1 MRIPHLQSQR
11 AIAMN
16 VEDSTVL
23 QEVVQPRAATASPPG
38 IWSGTHRSLTIGLV
52 LTVSGAAFEAL
63 AVATTLPA
71 TIRDLG
77 GLALY
82 GWAFSAFM
90 LANLIGIT
98 VAGAEADSQGPA
110 RPFIAGIATFVLGL
124 IVVGLAPSMAI
135 VILGRAVQ
143 GFGAGVIS
151 SVAYIGIG
159 RGYPEEA
166 KPRMLAVL
174 SSAWVVPGLIGPALA
189 GLISDIAGWRWV
201 FLGLVPFLV
210 IGASLT
216 LPSLRQLSGGHAA
229 PRDWS
234 TYVAALRLSVGAGL
248 ALAGLGQSTQ
258 PIIALALIIAGAAL
272 GLPALLRLLPPG
284 TLRAAPGLPAAIAAH
299 GLLNL
304 AFFGVDAFVP
314 LALISIRGQIAS
326 VAGIALTTATVGWTT
341 GAWVQAHLA
350 ARQSRRGL
358 EITGLALIA
367 LGIVGVAATLALD
380 VPALLA
386 ALAWG
391 VAGLGMGLAFSTNS
405 LVVLEAAQPGQEGTA
420 AAALQLANVLG
431 VAVGAGIGGV
441 IIGNAS
447 ATVSLSSII
456 IQDIAMIGVLGLT
469 ALAASRLPNHSPRE
483 QRC

>member
-1 MRIPHLQSQR
+1 
-11 AIAMN
+11 
-16 VEDSTVL
+16 VL
-23 QEVVQPRAATASPPG
+23 QEVAQPHAAAAPAAG
-38 IWSGTHRSLTIGLV
+38 IWSSTHRSLTTGLV

-71 TIRDLG
+71 TIKDLG

-98 VAGAEADSQGPA
+98 IAGAEADRQGPA
-110 RPFIAGIATFVLGL
+110 RPFIAGIAAFVLGL
-124 IVVGLAPSMAI
+124 IIVGLAPSML
-135 VILGRAVQ
+135 VFILGRAVQ

-159 RGYPEEA
+159 RGYPEAA

-174 SSAWVVPGLIGPALA
+174 SSAWVVPGLVGPALA
-189 GLISDIAGWRWV
+189 GVISEFAGWRWV

-210 IGASLT
+210 IGAILT
-216 LPSLRQLSGGHAA
+216 LPSLRQLSGGNAA

-234 TYVAALRLSVGAGL
+234 TYVAALRLSLGAGL
-248 ALAGLGQSTQ
+248 ALAGLGQSAQ
-258 PIIALALIIAGAAL
+258 PIIALALIAAGAAL
-272 GLPALLRLLPPG
+272 GLPALLRLLPQG
-284 TLRAAPGLPAAIAAH
+284 TLRAAHGLPAAIAAH

-304 AFFGVDAFVP
+304 GFFGVDAFVP
-314 LALISIRGQIAS
+314 LALVSIRGQTTS
-326 VAGIALTTATVGWTT
+326 MAGIALTTATIGWTT
-341 GAWVQAHLA
+341 GAWIQAHLA
-350 ARQSRRGL
+350 ARRSRRGL
-358 EITGLALIA
+358 EITGLGLIA
-367 LGIVGVAATLALD
+367 LGIVGVAATLALA

-420 AAALQLANVLG
+420 SAALQLANVLG
-431 VAVGAGIGGV
+431 VAIGAGIGGV
-441 IIGNAS
+441 IIGNAGT
-447 ATVSLSSII
+447 TVSLTNII
-456 IQDIAMIGVLGLT
+456 IQDIAMIGILGLT
-469 ALAASRLPNHSPRE
+469 ALAASRLPNRAPARE
-483 QRC
+483 

>member
-1 MRIPHLQSQR
+1 MY
-11 AIAMN
+11 A
-16 VEDSTVL
+16 EDRPVL
-23 QEVVQPRAATASPPG
+23 QEVAQPHVTTESPAG
-38 IWSGTHRSLTIGLV
+38 IWSRTHRALTIGLI

-98 VAGAEADSQGPA
+98 VAGAEADRQGPA

-124 IVVGLAPSMAI
+124 IVVGLAPSMLV
-135 VILGRAVQ
+135 VILGRTVQ

-159 RGYPEEA
+159 RGYPEQA

-189 GLISDIAGWRWV
+189 GLISDYAGWRWV
-201 FLGLVPFLV
+201 FLGLVPVQVL
-210 IGASLT
+210 GAILT
-216 LPSLRQLSGGHAA
+216 LPSLRKLSGGHAA
-229 PRDWS
+229 PRNWS
-234 TYVAALRLSVGAGL
+234 AYIDALRLSVGAGL
-248 ALAGLGQSTQ
+248 ALASLGQRAQ
-258 PIIALALIIAGAAL
+258 PLIAIAMIIGGAAIGFPSL
-272 GLPALLRLLPPG
+272 RRLLPAG
-284 TLRAAPGLPAAIAAH
+284 TLLAAPGLPAAIAAH

-314 LALISIRGQIAS
+314 LALISVRGQTATM
-326 VAGIALTTATVGWTT
+326 AGLALTTATVGWTT

-350 ARQSRRGL
+350 AHRGRRGL
-358 EITGLALIA
+358 EMSGLALIA
-367 LGIVGVAATLALD
+367 IGIVGVAAALAPG
-380 VPALLA
+380 VPVLLA
-386 ALAWG
+386 PLAWG

-441 IIGNAS
+441 IIGNTGAI
-447 ATVSLSSII
+447 VSLSSII
-456 IQDIAMIGVLGLT
+456 IQDAAMIGVLLLT
-469 ALAASRLPNHSPRE
+469 ALAASRLPNRPSHG
-483 QRC
+483 

>member
-1 MRIPHLQSQR
+1 M
-11 AIAMN
+11 
-16 VEDSTVL
+16 L
-23 QEVVQPRAATASPPG
+23 QEAAQPQAVIASPPG
-38 IWSGTHRSLTIGLV
+38 IWSGTHRSLTIGLI

-71 TIRDLG
+71 TIKDLG

-98 VAGAEADSQGPA
+98 VAGAEADRQGPA

-201 FLGLVPFLV
+201 FLGLVPFLI
-210 IGASLT
+210 IGAILT
-216 LPSLRQLSGGHAA
+216 LPSLRRLSSGHAA
-229 PRDWS
+229 ARDWS
-234 TYVAALRLSVGAGL
+234 AYIAALRLSVGAGL
-248 ALAGLGQSTQ
+248 ALAGLGQSAR
-258 PIIALALIIAGAAL
+258 PIIALALIVAGAAL
-272 GLPALLRLLPPG
+272 GLPALLRLLPAG

-326 VAGIALTTATVGWTT
+326 VAGIALTTATIGWTT

-350 ARQSRRGL
+350 AVRSRRGL
-358 EITGLALIA
+358 EMTGLALIA
-367 LGIVGVAATLALD
+367 LGIVGVIATLALD

-386 ALAWG
+386 ALAWS

-420 AAALQLANVLG
+420 ASALQLANVLG
-431 VAVGAGIGGV
+431 VAVGAGVGGV
-441 IIGNAS
+441 IIGNAG

-456 IQDIAMIGVLGLT
+456 IQYIAMIGVLGLA
-469 ALAASRLPNHSPRE
+469 ALATSRLPDRAPGRE
-483 QRC
+483 

>member
-1 MRIPHLQSQR
+1 M
-11 AIAMN
+11 
-16 VEDSTVL
+16 L
-23 QEVVQPRAATASPPG
+23 QEVAQTSTPAVSAPPS
-38 IWSGTHRSLTIGLV
+38 IWNPTHRSLTIGLI

-63 AVATTLPA
+63 AVATILPA
-71 TIRDLG
+71 TIQDLG

-98 VAGAEADSQGPA
+98 IAGAEADRQGPA

-124 IVVGLAPSMAI
+124 IIVGLAPTMAI
-135 VILGRAVQ
+135 VIFGRAVQ

-174 SSAWVVPGLIGPALA
+174 ASAWVVPGLIGPALA

-201 FLGLVPFLV
+201 FLGLVPFLL
-210 IGASLT
+210 IGAVLT
-216 LPSLRQLSGGHAA
+216 LPALRQLSGGHAA
-229 PRDWS
+229 PRNWS
-234 TYVAALRLSVGAGL
+234 TYIASLRLSVGAGL
-248 ALAGLGQSTQ
+248 ALAGLGLSAR
-258 PIIALALIIAGAAL
+258 PLIALALIAAGAVL
-272 GLPALLRLLPPG
+272 GLPALLRLLPAG
-284 TLRAAPGLPAAIAAH
+284 TLHAAPGLPAAIAAH

-314 LALISIRGQIAS
+314 LALISIRGQTAS
-326 VAGIALTTATVGWTT
+326 IAGIALTTATIGWTS

-350 ARQSRRGL
+350 ARRSRREV
-358 EITGLALIA
+358 EITGLALIVI
-367 LGIVGVAATLALD
+367 GTIGVAAALSPY

-386 ALAWG
+386 AVAWG

-405 LVVLEAAQPGQEGTA
+405 LVVLESAQPGQEGTA
-420 AAALQLANVLG
+420 SAALQLANVLG

-441 IIGNAS
+441 IIGNTGT
-447 ATVSLSSII
+447 TVAPSSILVQNMI
-456 IQDIAMIGVLGLT
+456 MIGVLVLT
-469 ALAASRLPNHSPRE
+469 ALAASRLPNRAPVRE
-483 QRC
+483 

>member
-1 MRIPHLQSQR
+1 MMYPEER
-11 AIAMN
+11 
-16 VEDSTVL
+16 TVL
-23 QEVVQPRAATASPPG
+23 QEVAQAPAIAIAPPAS
-38 IWSGTHRSLTIGLV
+38 IWSRTHRSLTIGLI

-90 LANLIGIT
+90 LANLVGIT
-98 VAGAEADSQGPA
+98 IAGAEADRQGPA
-110 RPFIAGIATFVLGL
+110 RPFIAGIATFILGL
-124 IVVGLAPSMAI
+124 IVVGLAPSMLI
-135 VILGRAVQ
+135 VILGRAIQ
-143 GFGAGVIS
+143 GFGAGAIS

-189 GLISDIAGWRWV
+189 GLITDLAGWRWV

-210 IGASLT
+210 IGAVLT
-216 LPSLRQLSGGHAA
+216 LPALRRLSGGHDSA
-229 PRDWS
+229 RDWQ
-234 TYVAALRLSVGAGL
+234 TYINALRLSVGAGL
-248 ALAGLGQSTQ
+248 ALAGLGQLAQ
-258 PIIALALIIAGAAL
+258 PIIALALIAGGAAI
-272 GLPALLRLLPPG
+272 GAPALLRLLPGG

-314 LALISIRGQIAS
+314 LALTSVRGQSAS
-326 VAGIALTTATVGWTT
+326 MAGIALTTATIGWTT
-341 GAWVQAHLA
+341 GAWIQAHLA
-350 ARQSRRGL
+350 ARHGRRGL
-358 EITGLALIA
+358 ELAGLVLLAI
-367 LGIVGVAATLALD
+367 GIVGVTAALLPSL
-380 VPALLA
+380 PALLA
-386 ALAWG
+386 AIAWG

-405 LVVLEAAQPGQEGTA
+405 LVVLEAAQPGQEGSA

-431 VAVGAGIGGV
+431 VAIGAGIGGA
-441 IIGNAS
+441 IIGNTGT
-447 ATVSLSSII
+447 TVALSSII
-456 IQDIAMIGVLGLT
+456 IQNVLMIGVLVLT
-469 ALAASRLPNHSPRE
+469 ALAASRLPNRPLRG
-483 QRC
+483 

>member
-1 MRIPHLQSQR
+1 MKT
-11 AIAMN
+11 
-16 VEDSTVL
+16 EDATVL
-23 QEVVQPRAATASPPG
+23 QEAAYSPTAAAAPPG
-38 IWSGTHRSLTIGLV
+38 IWSSTHRSLTIGLV

-98 VAGAEADSQGPA
+98 VAGAEADRQGPA
-110 RPFIAGIATFVLGL
+110 RPFIAGIAAFVLGL
-124 IVVGLAPSMAI
+124 LIVGFAPSML
-135 VILGRAVQ
+135 VFILGRAVQ
-143 GFGAGVIS
+143 GFGSGVIS

-159 RGYPEEA
+159 RGYPEAA

-189 GLISDIAGWRWV
+189 GVISDFAGWRWV
-201 FLGLVPFLV
+201 FLGLIPFLV
-210 IGASLT
+210 LGAFMT
-216 LPSLRQLSGGHAA
+216 LPSLQKLSGGHAA
-229 PRDWS
+229 PRDWRA
-234 TYVAALRLSVGAGL
+234 YAAALRLSVGAGL
-248 ALAGLGQSTQ
+248 ALAALGQSAQ
-258 PIIALALIIAGAAL
+258 PLIAVTLIVAGAAL
-272 GLPALLRLLPPG
+272 GLPALLQLLPAG

-314 LALISIRGQIAS
+314 LALISIRGQTAS
-326 VAGIALTTATVGWTT
+326 VAGIALTAATIGWTT

-350 ARQSRRGL
+350 ARRSRRGV

-367 LGIVGVAATLALD
+367 LGIIGVAATLALA

-420 AAALQLANVLG
+420 SAALQLSNVLG
-431 VAVGAGIGGV
+431 VAIGAGIGGA
-441 IIGNAS
+441 IIGNAG
-447 ATVSLSSII
+447 ATVALSSII

-469 ALAASRLPNHSPRE
+469 ALAASRLPNHAPRKNDL
-483 QRC
+483 

>member
-1 MRIPHLQSQR
+1 
-11 AIAMN
+11 MN
-16 VEDSTVL
+16 IEDNTVL
-23 QEVVQPRAATASPPG
+23 QEVAQPHVVTAAPPG
-38 IWSGTHRSLTIGLV
+38 IWSSSHRSLTIGLV

-90 LANLIGIT
+90 LANLLGIT
-98 VAGAEADSQGPA
+98 IAGAEADRQGPA
-110 RPFIAGIATFVLGL
+110 RPFIAGIAAFIVGL
-124 IVVGLAPSMAI
+124 IVVGFAPSML
-135 VILGRAVQ
+135 VFILGRAVQ

-159 RGYPEEA
+159 RGYPEA
-166 KPRMLAVL
+166 TKPRMLAVL

-189 GLISDIAGWRWV
+189 GVISDFAGWRWV
-201 FLGLVPFLV
+201 FLGLVPFLIV
-210 IGASLT
+210 GAILT

-234 TYVAALRLSVGAGL
+234 AYAAALRLSVGAGL
-248 ALAGLGQSTQ
+248 ALAGLGLSSQ
-258 PIIALALIIAGAAL
+258 PIIALVLIIAGAVL
-272 GLPALLRLLPPG
+272 GLPALLRLLPAG

-314 LALISIRGQIAS
+314 LALVSIRGQTAS
-326 VAGIALTTATVGWTT
+326 MAGIALTTATVGWTA

-350 ARQSRRGL
+350 ARRSRRGV

-367 LGIVGVAATLALD
+367 LGIVGVAATLALN

-391 VAGLGMGLAFSTNS
+391 IAGLGMGLAFSTNS

-420 AAALQLANVLG
+420 SAALQLSNVLG
-431 VAVGAGIGGV
+431 VAVGAGIGGA
-441 IIGNAS
+441 IIGNAGT
-447 ATVSLSSII
+447 TVSLSSIN
-456 IQDIAMIGVLGLT
+456 IQNIAMIGVLGLT
-469 ALAASRLPNHSPRE
+469 ALAATRLPNHAPRE
-483 QRC
+483 

>member
-1 MRIPHLQSQR
+1 M
-11 AIAMN
+11 
-16 VEDSTVL
+16 L
-23 QEVVQPRAATASPPG
+23 QEAAQPQAVIASPPG
-38 IWSGTHRSLTIGLV
+38 IWSGTHRSLTIGLI

-71 TIRDLG
+71 TIKDLG

-98 VAGAEADSQGPA
+98 VAGAEADRQGPA

-201 FLGLVPFLV
+201 FLGLVPFLI
-210 IGASLT
+210 IGAILT
-216 LPSLRQLSGGHAA
+216 LPSLRRLSSGHAA
-229 PRDWS
+229 ARDWS
-234 TYVAALRLSVGAGL
+234 AYIAALRLSVGAGL
-248 ALAGLGQSTQ
+248 ALAGLGQSAR
-258 PIIALALIIAGAAL
+258 PIIALALIVAGAAL
-272 GLPALLRLLPPG
+272 GLPALLRLLPAG

-326 VAGIALTTATVGWTT
+326 VAGIALTTATIGWTT

-350 ARQSRRGL
+350 AVRSRRGL
-358 EITGLALIA
+358 EMTGLALIA
-367 LGIVGVAATLALD
+367 LGIVGVIATLALD

-420 AAALQLANVLG
+420 ASALQLANVLG
-431 VAVGAGIGGV
+431 VAVGAGVGGV
-441 IIGNAS
+441 IIGNAG

-456 IQDIAMIGVLGLT
+456 IQYIAMIGVLGLA
-469 ALAASRLPNHSPRE
+469 ALATSRLPDRAPGRE
-483 QRC
+483 

>member
-1 MRIPHLQSQR
+1 M
-11 AIAMN
+11 
-16 VEDSTVL
+16 L
-23 QEVVQPRAATASPPG
+23 QEVAQSHPATAAPPS
-38 IWSGTHRSLTIGLV
+38 IWSQAHRSLTIGLI

-71 TIRDLG
+71 TVKDLG

-98 VAGAEADSQGPA
+98 IAGAEADRQGPA

-124 IVVGLAPSMAI
+124 IIVGLAPTMAI

-159 RGYPEEA
+159 RGYPEQL

-210 IGASLT
+210 IGAILT

-234 TYVAALRLSVGAGL
+234 TYIAALRLSLGAGL
-248 ALAGLGQSTQ
+248 ALAGLGQSEQ
-258 PIIALALIIAGAAL
+258 PLIALALIATGAAL
-272 GLPALLRLLPPG
+272 GLPALLRLLPKG
-284 TLRAAPGLPAAIAAH
+284 TLRAAYGLPAAIAAH

-314 LALISIRGQIAS
+314 LGLISIRGQIAS
-326 VAGIALTTATVGWTT
+326 VAGIALTTATIGWTS

-350 ARQSRRGL
+350 ARRSRRGL
-358 EITGLALIA
+358 EITGLGLIA
-367 LGIVGVAATLALD
+367 LGILGVAATLALD

-405 LVVLEAAQPGQEGTA
+405 LVVLEAAPSGQEGTA

-441 IIGNAS
+441 IIGNAGT
-447 ATVSLSSII
+447 TVSLSNII
-456 IQDIAMIGVLGLT
+456 IQDVIMIGVLMLT
-469 ALAASRLPNHSPRE
+469 ALAASRLPNRAPR
-483 QRC
+483 Q

>member
-1 MRIPHLQSQR
+1 M
-11 AIAMN
+11 
-16 VEDSTVL
+16 L
-23 QEVVQPRAATASPPG
+23 QEVAQTSTNAVSTPPG
-38 IWSGTHRSLTIGLV
+38 IWSSSHRSLTIGLV

-71 TIRDLG
+71 TTRDLG

-98 VAGAEADSQGPA
+98 IAGAEADRQGPA
-110 RPFIAGIATFVLGL
+110 RPFIAGITTFVFGL

-143 GFGAGVIS
+143 GFGSGVIS

-159 RGYPEEA
+159 RGYPEAA

-201 FLGLVPFLV
+201 FLGLVPFLI
-210 IGASLT
+210 IGAILT

-234 TYVAALRLSVGAGL
+234 AYIAAVRLSVGAGL
-248 ALAGLGQSTQ
+248 ALAG
-258 PIIALALIIAGAAL
+258 
-272 GLPALLRLLPPG
+272 LLRLLPPG

-314 LALISIRGQIAS
+314 LALISIRGQTAS
-326 VAGIALTTATVGWTT
+326 VAGIALTAATIGWTT

-350 ARQSRRGL
+350 ARRSRRGL

-367 LGIVGVAATLALD
+367 LGVIGVAATLALD

-420 AAALQLANVLG
+420 AAALQLSNVLG

-441 IIGNAS
+441 IIGNAG
-447 ATVSLSSII
+447 ATVALSSII
-456 IQDIAMIGVLGLT
+456 VQDSIMIGVLVLT
-469 ALAASRLPNHSPRE
+469 ALAASRLPNRAPVRE
-483 QRC
+483 

>member
-98 VAGAEADSQGPA
+98 VAGAEADRQGPA
-110 RPFIAGIATFVLGL
+110 RPFIAGISTFVVGL
-124 IVVGLAPSMAI
+124 IIVGLAPSMAV

-143 GFGAGVIS
+143 GFGSGV
-151 SVAYIGIG
+151 
-159 RGYPEEA
+159 
-166 KPRMLAVL
+166 
-174 SSAWVVPGLIGPALA
+174 
-189 GLISDIAGWRWV
+189 ISDIAGWRWV

-210 IGASLT
+210 IGAILT

-248 ALAGLGQSTQ
+248 ALAGLGQSAQ
-258 PIIALALIIAGAAL
+258 PILALALIIAGAAL
-272 GLPALLRLLPPG
+272 GLPA
-284 TLRAAPGLPAAIAAH
+284 
-299 GLLNL
+299 
-304 AFFGVDAFVP
+304 
-314 LALISIRGQIAS
+314 
-326 VAGIALTTATVGWTT
+326 
-341 GAWVQAHLA
+341 
-350 ARQSRRGL
+350 
-358 EITGLALIA
+358 
-367 LGIVGVAATLALD
+367 
-380 VPALLA
+380 
-386 ALAWG
+386 
-391 VAGLGMGLAFSTNS
+391 
-405 LVVLEAAQPGQEGTA
+405 
-420 AAALQLANVLG
+420 
-431 VAVGAGIGGV
+431 
-441 IIGNAS
+441 
-447 ATVSLSSII
+447 
-456 IQDIAMIGVLGLT
+456 
-469 ALAASRLPNHSPRE
+469 
-483 QRC
+483 

>member
-1 MRIPHLQSQR
+1 ME
-11 AIAMN
+11 A
-16 VEDSTVL
+16 EDRPVL
-23 QEVVQPRAATASPPG
+23 QEVAQPQVVTDSPAG
-38 IWSGTHRSLTIGLV
+38 IWSRAHRSLTIGLV

-98 VAGAEADSQGPA
+98 VAGAEADRQGPA
-110 RPFIAGIATFVLGL
+110 RPFIAGIAAFVLGL
-124 IVVGLAPSMAI
+124 IVVGLAPSMLV

-159 RGYPEEA
+159 RGYPESA

-189 GLISDIAGWRWV
+189 GLISDYAGWRWV
-201 FLGLVPFLV
+201 FLGLVPIQVL
-210 IGASLT
+210 GAILT
-216 LPSLRQLSGGHAA
+216 LPSLRRLSGGHAA
-229 PRDWS
+229 PRNWNSYLD
-234 TYVAALRLSVGAGL
+234 ALRLSAGAGL
-248 ALAGLGQSTQ
+248 ALASLGQLAQ
-258 PIIALALIIAGAAL
+258 PLLALVLLVAGVL
-272 GLPALLRLLPPG
+272 IGFPSLRRLMPEG

-314 LALISIRGQIAS
+314 LALTSVRGQTATL
-326 VAGIALTTATVGWTT
+326 AGLALTTATVGWTT

-350 ARQSRRGL
+350 ARSGRRGL
-358 EITGLALIA
+358 EIGGLALLAI
-367 LGIVGVAATLALD
+367 GIVGVAAALAPS
-380 VPALLA
+380 VPVLLA
-386 ALAWG
+386 PLAWG
-391 VAGLGMGLAFSTNS
+391 IAGLGMGLAFSTNS
-405 LVVLEAAQPGQEGTA
+405 LVVLEAAPAGQEGTA
-420 AAALQLANVLG
+420 AAALQLANTLG

-441 IIGNAS
+441 IIGNTG

-456 IQDIAMIGVLGLT
+456 IQDAAMIGVLVLT
-469 ALAASRLPNHSPRE
+469 ALAASRLPDRPQVRK
-483 QRC
+483 